1 MGSEA
6 AEQDAPGAAAG
17 EEQIR
22 LRLDIAYD
30 GTDFS
35 GWAIQSSRRTVQ
47 GILEDALAVVLRLDR
62 QPSTTCAGRT
72 DAGVHARGQVCHV
85 DVPLTAYDAVPGRS
99 TRTPD
104 EALLR
109 RLAGALPAD
118 VRVLGV
124 TEAAPGFDARF
135 SAVWR
140 RYAYRVCDDLG
151 IADPLRRHEVL
162 YHARQ
167 LDLEAMNAASKRLLG
182 EHDFAAYCRRREGA
196 TTVRHLLALD
206 WRRSSGGLAV
216 GTVVADAFCHSMVR
230 ALVGALLPVGEGQRP
245 IGWPAAVLAGRVRD
259 PAVNV
264 VPARGL
270 TLERVGYP
278 PAEELAERAHAARQP
293 RATS

>member
-1 MGSEA
+1 M
-6 AEQDAPGAAAG
+6 
-17 EEQIR
+17 R
-22 LRLDIAYD
+22 LRLDVAYD
-30 GTDFS
+30 GTDFA
-35 GWAIQSSRRTVQ
+35 GWAAQSGQRTVQ
-47 GILEDALAVVLRLDR
+47 GVLEEALAVVLRLDDDA
-62 QPSTTCAGRT
+62 PTTCAGRT

-85 DVPLTAYDAVPGRS
+85 DVPAPAFDAVPGRT
-99 TRTPD
+99 TRSPA

-109 RLAGALPAD
+109 RLAGALPPD
-118 VRVLGV
+118 VRVLDV
-124 TEAAPGFDARF
+124 APAPPGFDARF

-151 IADPLRRHEVL
+151 AADPLRRREVL
-162 YHARQ
+162 YHARP
-167 LDLEAMNAASKRLLG
+167 LDLPSMNAASSRLLG

-196 TTVRHLLALD
+196 TTVRHLLELD
-206 WRRSSGGLAV
+206 WRRLASGLVV

-245 IGWPAAVLAGRVRD
+245 VGWPAAVLAGGVRD

-278 PAEELAERAHAARQP
+278 PPEKMAERARVARRPRTPPSAPSGAAP
-293 RATS
+293 ESPGHG